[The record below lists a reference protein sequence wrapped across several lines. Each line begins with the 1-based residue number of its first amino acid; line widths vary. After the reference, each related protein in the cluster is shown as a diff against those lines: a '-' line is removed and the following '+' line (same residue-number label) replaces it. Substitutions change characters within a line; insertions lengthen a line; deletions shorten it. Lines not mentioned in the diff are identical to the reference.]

1 MNNLHRFFWLTG
13 LFSVGLAAAARAE
26 TLHISTVS
34 SIEEVTAEATQR
46 SEGPAPATTV
56 EEWVSRMPAQE
67 QLDEAAPALAQALTQ
82 ITAVQV
88 SETEGGLQLILEA
101 AGLLA
106 EPQTSVVGNA
116 LTADIPNAVL
126 ALPEGEMFEQFSP
139 AAGIALVSAMNL
151 PDGGVRVSITGTD
164 APPQTQVSTEAGNLV
179 LSVVPGV
186 ATATDAADEDAIQV
200 VVTATRTEEDPLDV
214 PRSVTV
220 IDRQQI
226 QEQTAVSDNT
236 ADIIAR
242 FVPGLGA
249 PNRSNRANAQSLRG
263 REFSVLID
271 GVPQRSNRSP
281 NTQLEYIDPDNIE
294 RIEVVSGPTAIYGA
308 EALGG
313 VINIITRQPTE
324 EQMLSTAEVGF
335 NNLAIGEAD
344 SVGYDVGYTFSG
356 RDNNID
362 LLLSLNY
369 GTTGDFYD
377 AEGDLIPT
385 DNRTLDNIESLG
397 LLAKL
402 GADITEEQRLE
413 FNLTYNSDDRDVE
426 ILPVPNPDLDG
437 KTLATRRT
445 IEFAGNTTDPEIWSF
460 STYLTYTHD
469 DLFLDSEVGLQAYY
483 RNSFQ
488 SGIPD
493 DARGDG
499 FFDAI
504 VLTSAEEEAF
514 GGQLQID
521 TPLAASADLLWGV
534 DFEFQHNGAS
544 VTEEAD
550 PTDFDERGI
559 FRTVNTYDNLVP
571 EYQLDSLGVFG
582 QLQWDI
588 TDSLLVSGGV
598 RYDRFSFS
606 VDDYVTF
613 YDDDFNRF
621 FDPGFNEAA
630 ASVEGGER
638 TFDSTV
644 FNVGAVYKF
653 TPEFGAFANFSQGF
667 SVPTFSSF
675 LGFPPLPS
683 TFTIDGS
690 IDDLQP
696 QKVNQYELG
705 VRGRWDTV
713 QFSLAGFYNTSD
725 LGARLVENDRGV
737 LTLERA
743 PERIY
748 GVEASVDWQP
758 SDRWQLGTVV
768 GWNEGESDPN
778 DDGDFQPISSFDIQP
793 LKLTAYVQHETLPGW
808 NNRLQLL
815 YVGDR
820 DRAAEALNDRDRP
833 IDPEP
838 IEGYFVVDYITS
850 IDLWEGTLQLGVH
863 NLFDNQYSSVYSQ
876 ALRGSDLA
884 EPGRTFS
891 ASYRLSW

>member
-1 MNNLHRFFWLTG
+1 MYQLQRLFWLTG
-13 LFSVGLAAAARAE
+13 VFWVGLAAAARADSVDM
-26 TLHISTVS
+26 STHS
-34 SIEEVTAEATQR
+34 LMEEVSAESAQL
-46 SEGPAPATTV
+46 SEMPRPAISV
-56 EEWVSRMPAQE
+56 EEWISEIRTQE
-67 QLDEAAPALAQALTQ
+67 QPGEASAELAQTLTQ
-82 ITAVQV
+82 ITGIQV
-88 SETEGGLQLILEA
+88 TETEDGLQLTLEA
-101 AGLLA
+101 TGSLP

-126 ALPEGEMFEQFSP
+126 ALPEGEIFEQFGP

-151 PDGGVRVSITGTD
+151 PDGGVRISITGTD
-164 APPQTQVSTEAGNLV
+164 GPPQVEVSSEAGNLV
-179 LSVVPGV
+179 LSVTPGAATV
-186 ATATDAADEDAIQV
+186 ADAVEEDAIQV

-214 PRSVTV
+214 PRSVTI

-226 QEQTAVSDNT
+226 QEQTAVTDNT

-242 FVPGLGA
+242 FVPGFGP

-281 NTQLEYIDPDNIE
+281 NTQLEYIDPNNIE

-313 VINIITRQPTE
+313 VINIITRQPVE
-324 EQMLSTAEVGF
+324 EQTLSTARVGF
-335 NNLAIGEAD
+335 NNLAIGEEN
-344 SVGYDVGYTFSG
+344 SIGYDVGYTFSG
-356 RDNNID
+356 RDDKID
-362 LLLSLNY
+362 LLLSLDY
-369 GTTGDFYD
+369 RTTGDFYD

-385 DNRTLDNIESLG
+385 DNRTLDNTQSLG

-402 GADITEEQRLE
+402 GVDFDENQRLE
-413 FNLTYNSDDRDVE
+413 FNLSYNSDDRDVD
-426 ILPVPNPDLDG
+426 ILPVANPDPDG

-445 IEFAGNTTDPEIWSF
+445 IEFAPGSTEPQIRSL

-493 DARGDG
+493 DARDDF

-504 VLTSAEEEAF
+504 VLSSGEEEAF

-521 TPLAASADLLWGV
+521 TPLAESANLLWGV
-534 DFEFQHNGAS
+534 DFEFQRNGAS

-550 PTDFDERGI
+550 PTDFDQRGI
-559 FRTVNTYDNLVP
+559 FRTVNSYDNLAP
-571 EYQLDSLGVFG
+571 EYQLNSLGIFG

-588 TDSLLVSGGV
+588 TDSFLVSGGV
-598 RYDRFSFS
+598 RYDRFNFS

-621 FDPGFNEAA
+621 FDPGFNEAE

-644 FNVGAVYKF
+644 FNVGTVYKI
-653 TPEFGAFANFSQGF
+653 TPELGAYANFSQGF
-667 SVPTFSSF
+667 SVPTFLSF
-675 LGFPPLPS
+675 LGFPPTPS

-690 IDDLQP
+690 IEDLQP

-705 VRGRWDTV
+705 IRGRWDTV
-713 QFSLAGFYNTSD
+713 QFSLAGFYNTSE
-725 LGARLVENDRGV
+725 LGARLVEDERGI

-768 GWNEGESDPN
+768 GWNEGESDPD

-793 LKLTAYVQHETLPGW
+793 LKLTVYVQNETLPGW
-808 NNRLQLL
+808 SNRLQLL
-815 YVGDR
+815 YVGNR
-820 DRAAEALNDRDRP
+820 DRAAETLNDFGRP
-833 IDPEP
+833 IDPSP
-838 IEGYFVVDYITS
+838 IESYFVVDYIS
-850 IDLWEGTLQLGVH
+850 NIALWGGTLQLGVH

-876 ALRGSDLA
+876 RLPSNFA

>member
-1 MNNLHRFFWLTG
+1 MNNLHRIFWLTG
-13 LFSVGLAAAARAE
+13 LFAVVLAPVARAE
-26 TLHISTVS
+26 TS
-34 SIEEVTAEATQR
+34 EVVVVTPTGETATADLTN
-46 SEGPAPATTV
+46 AADVVPATTV
-56 EEWVSRMPAQE
+56 EEWVSQMEAQE
-67 QLDEAAPALAQALTQ
+67 AAAIPTELAQALIQ
-82 ITAVQV
+82 ITGVNV
-88 SETEGGLQLILEA
+88 STDGDRLELILEA
-101 AGLLA
+101 NGELA
-106 EPQTSVVGNA
+106 TPETSIVGDA

-126 ALPEGEMFEQFSP
+126 NLPEGKTFEQFSP
-139 AAGIALVSAMNL
+139 AEGIALVSVRNR

-164 APPQTQVSTEAGNLV
+164 APPQAQVSTEAGNLV

-186 ATATDAADEDAIQV
+186 TTATDAAAEDAIQV

-214 PRSVTV
+214 PRSVTI

-226 QEQTAVSDNT
+226 EAQSAVSDNT
-236 ADIIAR
+236 ADIVSR
-242 FVPGLGA
+242 FVPGFGA

-281 NTQLEYIDPDNIE
+281 NVQLEYIDPNNVE

-313 VINIITRQPTE
+313 VINIITRRSSE
-324 EQMLSTAEVGF
+324 ERLLSTAEIGF
-335 NNLAIGEAD
+335 NNLAIGEENGI
-344 SVGYDVGYTFSG
+344 GYDLRYQLSG
-356 RDNNID
+356 RRNDAD
-362 LLLSLNY
+362 FLLSLDHR
-369 GTTGDFYD
+369 TTGDFYD

-385 DNRTLDNIESLG
+385 DNRTLDNTESLG
-397 LLAKL
+397 ILAKL
-402 GADITEEQRLE
+402 GVDLDEQQRLE
-413 FNLTYNSDDRDVE
+413 LNFTYNSDDRDVE
-426 ILPVPNPDLDG
+426 ILPVTNSDPDG

-445 IEFAGNTTDPEIWSF
+445 IEFASGSTDPEIRSL

-469 DLFLDSEVGLQAYY
+469 DLFLNSEVDLNFYY

-499 FFDAI
+499 FFDTV
-504 VLTSAEEEAF
+504 VLTSATEEAF

-521 TPLAASADLLWGV
+521 TPLASRADLLWGV
-534 DFEFQHNGAS
+534 DFELQRNGAS

-550 PTDFDERGI
+550 PTDFDQRGI
-559 FRTVNTYDNLVP
+559 FRTVNSYDNLVP
-571 EYQLDSLGVFG
+571 EYHLDSLGIFG

-588 TDSLLVSGGV
+588 TDSFLVSGGV
-598 RYDRFSFS
+598 RYDRFTFS
-606 VDDYVTF
+606 VDDYETF
-613 YDDDFNRF
+613 YDDDFDRF
-621 FDPGFNEAA
+621 FDPGFNEAEA
-630 ASVEGGER
+630 RIEGGSR

-644 FNVGAVYKF
+644 FNLGTVYKF
-653 TPEFGAFANFSQGF
+653 TPELGVFANFSQGF
-667 SVPTFSSF
+667 SVPTFLSF
-675 LGFPPLPS
+675 LGFPPVPS

-705 VRGRWDTV
+705 IRGHWDTV
-713 QFSLAGFYNTSD
+713 QFSLAGFYNTSE
-725 LGARLVENDRGV
+725 LGARLVEDERGI
-737 LTLERA
+737 LTLQRA

-793 LKLTAYVQHETLPGW
+793 LKLAAYVQHETLPGW

-820 DRAAEALNDRDRP
+820 DRAAETLNDRGRP

-838 IEGYFVVDYITS
+838 IEGYIVVDYITS

-863 NLFDNQYSSVYSQ
+863 N
-876 ALRGSDLA
+876 
-884 EPGRTFS
+884 
-891 ASYRLSW
+891 